1 MPAGS
6 AVHAVGL
13 HVVARSLAEGAIQR
27 ARAAAVAIARATRG
41 RRARAAGARNG
52 AAGHDVAS
60 AHGGAGGAAILAPGR
75 SAGLAQRDARA
86 ATKALSGRAHAEP
99 RGAHLSTG
107 ARALAGAAVPCVG
120 LELGARPAAES
131 VPFGAAGRRVEPAIH
146 PGVGS
151 FRHRRTGHVDLHTRR
166 TDSATEGRPENHY
179 TPSTHTHPFRIY
191 NNREIAA
198 RAASWSPSAA
208 PRAWPLR
215 GGRLRPGPS
224 SNRARTTVADD
235 RGPGARRCRTHTVPP
250 RLATETVPH
259 HQIRRLA
266 PISRRGSRRSQKG
279 FNSSRDVRRSEA
291 GAIGPRSGS
300 GHCVFRLFGV
310 ALVLCAIGGAADAS
324 AQSVVPR
331 VRLEYVRGS
340 GAERCPDASRLR
352 DAVAAQLGRPAF
364 AESGSAVVNAVV
376 ARAEGRWI
384 ASLTARDPDG
394 NIVGTRELRVPSAD
408 CRDVTDALAF
418 ALGLAVESLARRLVA
433 PSVPVPPAVAPE
445 PPAAVPAPTRQV
457 LPLAVPMAPPA
468 AVATP
473 RSRPRW
479 QVGVGVEGAAVAGVV
494 PGVSAGFAVAVEAR
508 RAAWGAEFTAGYV
521 VPGTASGSLAGSAA
535 TVDALRAS
543 VAPCVWISVLRLCV
557 PCTVARVAGHGSG
570 VANPADDAVP
580 AVHLGLRADVTLGSF
595 GGVSIRVAG
604 GASAALVRAGFR
616 LGGQTAWTESLVEGW
631 GGVAVRYTFR

>member
-250 RLATETVPH
+250 PIGDGDRAASPNPSTRSDFPPGVSTLPKRFQFQPRCPTFRGWSDRAPERIRTLRVQAFRCRARLV
-259 HQIRRLA
+259 
-266 PISRRGSRRSQKG
+266 
-279 FNSSRDVRRSEA
+279 RDRWCGRCLGAVRR
-291 GAIGPRSGS
+291 
-300 GHCVFRLFGV
+300 
-310 ALVLCAIGGAADAS
+310 AARA
-324 AQSVVPR
+324 PR
-331 VRLEYVRGS
+331 VR
-340 GAERCPDASRLR
+340 SRQR
-352 DAVAAQLGRPAF
+352 
-364 AESGSAVVNAVV
+364 
-376 ARAEGRWI
+376 
-384 ASLTARDPDG
+384 
-394 NIVGTRELRVPSAD
+394 
-408 CRDVTDALAF
+408 
-418 ALGLAVESLARRLVA
+418 
-433 PSVPVPPAVAPE
+433 
-445 PPAAVPAPTRQV
+445 
-457 LPLAVPMAPPA
+457 
-468 AVATP
+468 
-473 RSRPRW
+473 
-479 QVGVGVEGAAVAGVV
+479 
-494 PGVSAGFAVAVEAR
+494 R
-508 RAAWGAEFTAGYV
+508 RAL
-521 VPGTASGSLAGSAA
+521 S
-535 TVDALRAS
+535 R
-543 VAPCVWISVLRLCV
+543 CV
-557 PCTVARVAGHGSG
+557 
-570 VANPADDAVP
+570 
-580 AVHLGLRADVTLGSF
+580 
-595 GGVSIRVAG
+595 
-604 GASAALVRAGFR
+604 ASA
-616 LGGQTAWTESLVEGW
+616 
-631 GGVAVRYTFR
+631 